1 MKKAINCNFAAS
13 FFNYVVSLIAK
24 LREASDKSREFKNV
38 FVIFNSLHMLTYTY
52 LHVHKQTSQL
62 ILVVPNPNIA
72 VLCSISSYHLS
83 LVKTKFRYSWQ
94 LPQLYY
100 AFDEWISV
108 QPVYWII
115 EKSITFLK
123 NNLGLNLLI

>member
-52 LHVHKQTSQL
+52 MFINLHTQYKPANSFKLFQIQ
-62 ILVVPNPNIA
+62 I
-72 VLCSISSYHLS
+72 
-83 LVKTKFRYSWQ
+83 
-94 LPQLYY
+94 
-100 AFDEWISV
+100 
-108 QPVYWII
+108 
-115 EKSITFLK
+115 
-123 NNLGLNLLI
+123 

>member
-52 LHVHKQTSQL
+52 MFINLHTT
-62 ILVVPNPNIA
+62 
-72 VLCSISSYHLS
+72 Y
-83 LVKTKFRYSWQ
+83 KTANSFKLFQ
-94 LPQLYY
+94 IQ
-100 AFDEWISV
+100 I
-108 QPVYWII
+108 
-115 EKSITFLK
+115 
-123 NNLGLNLLI
+123 